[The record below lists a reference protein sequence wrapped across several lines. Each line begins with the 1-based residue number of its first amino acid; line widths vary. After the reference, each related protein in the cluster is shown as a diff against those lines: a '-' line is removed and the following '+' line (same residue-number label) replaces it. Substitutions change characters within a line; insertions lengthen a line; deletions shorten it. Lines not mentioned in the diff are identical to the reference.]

1 MSDKVIKTNN
11 GTCNSE
17 RRATIVSFSREKDEI
32 SIQDDNEDSDNE
44 LQISLA
50 PYIQTYLSHGSQNFG
65 CCGLCFPVP
74 FERAARKS
82 WWWDPKFD
90 SEILEGQYRKSSFAQ
105 IRLRFRYALKY
116 MLILSLIW
124 CVYLITFGIYDKSQ
138 KDAFPLG
145 VIFFLF
151 TIFCVIILVFTRSP
165 LYRRYTLPVSIVIS
179 LSMCLLSIASVSK
192 SPVLSPAS
200 DFAICIEI
208 LMLIYTV
215 IPLPLYLC
223 VIMGGLYSFL
233 FEVLGTG
240 FALPVRI
247 FSHICVHLIALH
259 ILIMTNVR
267 MRGTFMK
274 VGQSLLVRKQMEL
287 EKHLKEKMIHS
298 VMPPKVADWLMEEAK
313 IEDNARHNSGS
324 DINSLFRPFNMSC
337 MKDVSIL
344 FADIVG
350 FTRMSSKKSASELV
364 SVLNELFAKFD
375 ELCTLNGC
383 EKISTLGDCYYCVS
397 GCPTPRPDHAQCC
410 VEMGLGM
417 IRAIAEF
424 DREKS
429 EDINM
434 RVGVHTGTVL
444 CGIVGRRRFK
454 FDVWSND
461 VHLANK
467 MESSGKPGRVH
478 ISQTTA
484 KFLNDLYILE
494 PGELYNGME
503 TYFIIKRKDVTLSSS
518 AGSTQVTVTSPVV
531 TVNSDPSYETALISQ
546 SDSLATAPSRSTK
559 SVSCVHCT
567 VSPFETVS
575 SFNTPTDSRMSPS
588 PPTNKPAGIA
598 SRLLGER
605 LSDGGNKATSLPTV
619 FAREMQA
626 ATRSRASLLGSGQ
639 ILTRKQVPQF
649 KYSRLRLNKSDTENG
664 KIHHTYN
671 SPSSGGSASSP
682 VDKSPTLQ
690 LEVPKDGLSASQ
702 SINSRKDSGIKST
715 SRRSSIQQQLYI
727 MNGMAHGE
735 LLNHR
740 VSGYYTSS
748 QSSLSDSEKGI
759 NLLCVSKGRRLP
771 GPLSDSFGACF
782 QKIRKQSDLQL
793 IKCVQDNTK
802 SEKNYFITPPLKRWS
817 LLFKQPDLEK
827 EYRER
832 AHRHTPSGPHKSRTL
847 ATARF
852 NTYFDIFV
860 SLFVFTLISLSSF
873 LIFPFS
879 LPWTVIFI
887 IFFCIQLIV
896 FLLCIHSIIRPV
908 LIKRLE
914 PFLKWYPWHA
924 VGGLLVSLPATVVL
938 VNFNQSVVSAETL
951 YRYTCLLFVSIVHY
965 CNFTQLNCWMKSG
978 LASICAI
985 IYLILVTI
993 AVFNNPNI
1001 IIENHS
1007 ITSIPEELPT
1017 VTTFTPITTLVPPE
1031 PPTNP
1036 RIKRQQNPS
1045 SFIDTSDISDVHCE
1059 KCGKQDIT
1067 TQYPTMLINSAENTT
1082 SSYDSHN
1089 LPRSDSFL
1097 IEIYIDL
1104 FLLVSLVWFLNRE
1117 FEISYRLSFH
1127 GNAVAARDKAK
1138 VEAMKDQADWLLNNI
1153 IPKHVAEHLK
1163 CTARYSE
1170 DVKNAGIIFAS
1181 IVNFGEM
1188 YDESY
1193 LEGRE
1198 CLRVLNELVS
1208 DFDELLSQ
1216 PRFSMVE
1223 KIKTIG
1229 STFMAASGLNPSQR
1243 KDNSNEHLFQ
1253 LMEFAFALQAA
1264 IDNFNAHLLE
1274 FNLILR
1280 VGYNFGDVMAGVI
1293 GNTKLYYDIW
1303 GDAVNIASR
1312 MDTTGLPGRIQI
1324 PVSCVEIL
1332 SERYNLEHRG
1342 TVFVKGKDDM
1352 DVYLVNGRKDSS
1364 SLQLNTP
1371 IDS

>member
-1 MSDKVIKTNN
+1 MSDKVIRNNN
-11 GTCNSE
+11 GTCNAE

-32 SIQDDNEDSDNE
+32 SIQDENEDSDDF
-44 LQISLA
+44 QISLA
-50 PYIQTYLSHGSQNFG
+50 PYIQTYLSHGGEKFG
-65 CCGLCFPVP
+65 CCGICIPVP
-74 FERAARKS
+74 FERASRRS
-82 WWWDPKFD
+82 WWDPKFD

-105 IRLRFRYALKY
+105 IRLRFRYSLIY

-151 TIFCVIILVFTRSP
+151 TIFCIIILVFTRSP
-165 LYRRYTLPVSIVIS
+165 LYRKYILPVSILIS
-179 LSMCLLSIASVSK
+179 LSMCLLSLASVSQ

-223 VIMGGLYSFL
+223 VIMGSLYSVL
-233 FEVLGTG
+233 FEILGTG

-247 FSHICVHLIALH
+247 FSHVCVHLIALH

-274 VGQSLLVRKQMEL
+274 VGQSLLVRRQMEM
-287 EKHLKEKMIHS
+287 EKQLKEKMIHS
-298 VMPPKVADWLMEEAK
+298 VMPPKVADWLMEEAN
-313 IEDNARHNSGS
+313 IDSHHSGN
-324 DINSLFRPFNMSC
+324 DINSLFRPFNMNC

-364 SVLNELFAKFD
+364 AVLNELFERFD
-375 ELCTLNGC
+375 DLCTHNGC

-417 IRAIAEF
+417 IKAIAEF

-429 EDINM
+429 EEINM

-461 VHLANK
+461 VTLANK

-494 PGELYNGME
+494 PGDLYHGME
-503 TYFIIKRKDVTLSSS
+503 TYFIVGRKDCISSTS
-518 AGSTQVTVTSPVV
+518 GGSTQVTVTSPVV
-531 TVNSDPSYETALISQ
+531 TVNSDPSYETALASQ
-546 SDSLATAPSRSTK
+546 TESLTTAPSRSTK
-559 SVSCVHCT
+559 SASCVHCT

-575 SFNTPTDSRMSPS
+575 SFGTPTDSRVS
-588 PPTNKPAGIA
+588 PPPPSKSPGIA
-598 SRLLGER
+598 KRLLCER
-605 LSDGGNKATSLPTV
+605 LVDAGTKATSLPNV

-639 ILTRKQVPQF
+639 LLVRKPLPHF
-649 KYSRLRLNKSDTENG
+649 KYSRLRLNKSDMENG
-664 KIHHTYN
+664 KIHNTYN
-671 SPSSGGSASSP
+671 SPSSGGSDSSP
-682 VDKSPTLQ
+682 VDKSLTMQ
-690 LEVPKDGLSASQ
+690 LEVPKDDLSFCQ
-702 SINSRKDSGIKST
+702 SINSRKDSGIRSN
-715 SRRSSIQQQLYI
+715 SRRSSIQQQICLI
-727 MNGMAHGE
+727 NGIVPGE

-759 NLLCVSKGRRLP
+759 HLLCLSKGRKLP
-771 GPLSDSFGACF
+771 GPLGDSLGACF

-793 IKCVQDNTK
+793 IRCVQDNSQ
-802 SEKNYFITPPLKRWS
+802 SERNYLITPPLKRWS

-832 AHRHTPSGPHKSRTL
+832 AHRTSPTEPNKARTL

-852 NTYFDIFV
+852 NTYFDITV
-860 SLFVFTLISLSSF
+860 SLFVFTSISLSCF
-873 LIFPFS
+873 IIFPFF
-879 LPWTVIFI
+879 LPWIVIFI
-887 IFFCIQLIV
+887 LLMFVQLIIL
-896 FLLCIHSIIRPV
+896 FLCIHSIVKPVHIR
-908 LIKRLE
+908 RLE
-914 PFLKWYPWHA
+914 SFLKWYPWHA
-924 VGGLLVSLPATVVL
+924 IGGMLVSLPATVVL
-938 VNFNQSVVSAETL
+938 VNFHQSIASSDSL
-951 YRYTCLLFVSIVHY
+951 YGYTCLLFVSIVHY
-965 CNFTQLNCWMKSG
+965 CNFTQLNCWMKST
-978 LASICAI
+978 LATVYAI

-993 AVFNNPNI
+993 AIIGNPNLFTDNNSI
-1001 IIENHS
+1001 SSIS
-1007 ITSIPEELPT
+1007 VMSSTVSATAFPVPITSP
-1017 VTTFTPITTLVPPE
+1017 VPILVPDFL
-1031 PPTNP
+1031 TNS
-1036 RIKRQQNPS
+1036 RIKRQQKPS
-1045 SFIDTSDISDVHCE
+1045 SFIDTSDLVDISCE
-1059 KCGKQDIT
+1059 NCGQQT
-1067 TQYPTMLINSAENTT
+1067 TSTTMYPTFIMNSAENTT
-1082 SSYDSHN
+1082 VYDRN
-1089 LPRSDSFL
+1089 DLPRSDSFL

-1104 FLLVSLVWFLNRE
+1104 FLLVFLVWFLNRE

-1170 DVKNAGIIFAS
+1170 DVNKAGIIFAS
-1181 IVNFGEM
+1181 IVNFGDM

-1243 KDNSNEHLFQ
+1243 KDNSNEHLYQ

-1293 GNTKLYYDIW
+1293 GTTKLFYDIW

-1312 MDTTGLPGRIQI
+1312 MDTTGVAGRIQV

-1332 SERYNLEHRG
+1332 SDRYNLEHRG
-1342 TVFVKGKDDM
+1342 KVFVKGKDDM
-1352 DVYLVNGRKDSS
+1352 DVYLINGRKDSCS
-1364 SLQLNTP
+1364 SLQLNLP
-1371 IDS
+1371 

>member
-1 MSDKVIKTNN
+1 MSDKVIRNNN
-11 GTCNSE
+11 GTCYTE

-32 SIQDDNEDSDNE
+32 SIQDENEDSDDF
-44 LQISLA
+44 QISLA
-50 PYIQTYLSHGSQNFG
+50 PYIQTYLSHGGEKFG
-65 CCGLCFPVP
+65 CCGICFPVP
-74 FERAARKS
+74 FERASKRS
-82 WWWDPKFD
+82 WWDPKFD
-90 SEILEGQYRKSSFAQ
+90 SEILEGQYRKSSFSQ
-105 IRLRFRYALKY
+105 IRLRFRYSLIY

-124 CVYLITFGIYDKSQ
+124 CFYLITFGIYDKSQ

-151 TIFCVIILVFTRSP
+151 SIFCTIILVFTRSP
-165 LYRRYTLPVSIVIS
+165 LYRKYTLPVSILIS
-179 LSMCLLSIASVSK
+179 LSMCLLSLASVSK

-223 VIMGGLYSFL
+223 VIMGSLYSIF
-233 FEVLGTG
+233 FEILGTG

-247 FSHICVHLIALH
+247 FSHVCVHLIALH

-274 VGQSLLVRKQMEL
+274 VGQSLLVRRQMEM
-287 EKHLKEKMIHS
+287 EKQLKEKMIHS
-298 VMPPKVADWLMEEAK
+298 VMPPKVADWLMEEAN
-313 IEDNARHNSGS
+313 IEGHHSGS
-324 DINSLFRPFNMSC
+324 DINSLFRPFNMNC

-364 SVLNELFAKFD
+364 TVLNELFERFD
-375 ELCTLNGC
+375 DLCTHNGC

-397 GCPTPRPDHAQCC
+397 GCPTPRQDHAQCC

-417 IRAIAEF
+417 IKAIAEF

-429 EDINM
+429 EDVNM

-461 VHLANK
+461 VTLANK

-484 KFLNDLYILE
+484 KFLNELYLLE
-494 PGELYNGME
+494 PGELYHGME
-503 TYFIIKRKDVTLSSS
+503 TYFIVGRKDCISSTS
-518 AGSTQVTVTSPVV
+518 GGSTQATVTSPGV
-531 TVNSDPSYETALISQ
+531 TVNSDLSYETALASH
-546 SDSLATAPSRSTK
+546 SESLTTAPSRSTK
-559 SVSCVHCT
+559 SASCVHCT

-575 SFNTPTDSRMSPS
+575 SFGTPTDSRVS
-588 PPTNKPAGIA
+588 PPPATKSPGIA
-598 SRLLGER
+598 TRLLCER
-605 LSDGGNKATSLPTV
+605 LADAGTKATSLPNV

-639 ILTRKQVPQF
+639 LLVRKPLPNF
-649 KYSRLRLNKSDTENG
+649 KYSRLRLNKSDMENG
-664 KIHHTYN
+664 KIHNTYN
-671 SPSSGGSASSP
+671 SPSSVGSDSSP
-682 VDKSPTLQ
+682 VDKSLTMQ
-690 LEVPKDGLSASQ
+690 LEVPKDDLSFCQ
-702 SINSRKDSGIKST
+702 SVNSRKDSGIRSN
-715 SRRSSIQQQLYI
+715 SRRSSIQQQICLI
-727 MNGMAHGE
+727 NGIVPGE

-748 QSSLSDSEKGI
+748 QSSLSDSEKG
-759 NLLCVSKGRRLP
+759 LSKGRKLP
-771 GPLSDSFGACF
+771 GPLGDSLGACF

-793 IKCVQDNTK
+793 IRCVQDNNK
-802 SEKNYFITPPLKRWS
+802 SERNYLITPPLKRWS
-817 LLFKQPDLEK
+817 LLFKQADLEK

-832 AHRHTPSGPHKSRTL
+832 AHRTSPSEPNKSRTL

-852 NTYFDIFV
+852 NTYFDITV
-860 SLFVFTLISLSSF
+860 SLFVFTSISLSCF
-873 LIFPFS
+873 LIFPFF
-879 LPWTVIFI
+879 LPWTIIFI
-887 IFFCIQLIV
+887 LLLFIQLIII
-896 FLLCIHSIIRPV
+896 FLCVHSIVKPV
-908 LIKRLE
+908 LIRRLE
-914 PFLKWYPWHA
+914 SFLKWYPWH
-924 VGGLLVSLPATVVL
+924 VIGGALVSLPAVVVL
-938 VNFNQSVVSAETL
+938 VNFHQSVTSADSL
-951 YRYTCLLFVSIVHY
+951 YGYACLLFVSVVHY
-965 CNFTQLNCWMKSG
+965 CNFTQLNCWMKST
-978 LASICAI
+978 LATLCAI
-985 IYLILVTI
+985 IYLVLVTVSVI
-993 AVFNNPNI
+993 SNPYLITDNN
-1001 IIENHS
+1001 S
-1007 ITSIPEELPT
+1007 ISSVSVEAST
-1017 VTTFTPITTLVPPE
+1017 VTTSTSYPIPTTSPIPILVPDFL
-1031 PPTNP
+1031 TNS
-1036 RIKRQQNPS
+1036 RIKRQQKVS
-1045 SFIDTSDISDVHCE
+1045 SFIDTSDLIDVNCE
-1059 KCGKQDIT
+1059 NCNQQPT
-1067 TQYPTMLINSAENTT
+1067 TTMYPTMMINSAENTT
-1082 SSYDSHN
+1082 VYERNN

-1104 FLLVSLVWFLNRE
+1104 FLLVFLVWFLNRE

-1181 IVNFGEM
+1181 IVNFGDM

-1216 PRFSMVE
+1216 PRFSLVE

-1243 KDNSNEHLFQ
+1243 KENSNEHLYQ

-1293 GNTKLYYDIW
+1293 GTTKLFYDIW

-1312 MDTTGLPGRIQI
+1312 MDTTGVAGRIQVS
-1324 PVSCVEIL
+1324 VSCLEVL
-1332 SERYNLEHRG
+1332 SQRYILEHRG

-1352 DVYLVNGRKDSS
+1352 DVYLINGRKDDAS
-1364 SLQLNTP
+1364 SLQ
-1371 IDS
+1371 